1 MSPDIRA
8 IVFCPRTQQLIT
20 EQIPCLVARD
30 GRVHFG
36 VIGESNA
43 ALRYDREIVDQLY
56 RAMAAMRFTNVALT
70 FYDAEGTIL
79 QQNAVSP

>member
-1 MSPDIRA
+1 M
-8 IVFCPRTQQLIT
+8 
-20 EQIPCLVARD
+20 
-30 GRVHFG
+30 HFG

-56 RAMAAMRFTNVALT
+56 RATAAMRFTNVALT